1 MLYHPA
7 VERLRTMIEGGELGD
22 IYYVYSLRVNLGR
35 LRRDENAL
43 WSLAPHDISMIL
55 HLLGEAPNDV
65 VARGECYLQP
75 GVEDVVFVNL
85 RFPDRKMA
93 QIQLSWLDPRKERRL
108 TVVGSRK
115 MVEFDDAHP
124 TEKLRIYD
132 KGFDK
137 PPAFAGFGDFLTL
150 RQGDVHIPRV
160 DMVEPLAAECQHFLD
175 CIRSGQDP
183 RSNADSG
190 VQVVRVLAAAQ
201 ASLRR

>member
-1 MLYHPA
+1 
-7 VERLRTMIEGGELGD
+7 
-22 IYYVYSLRVNLGR
+22 
-35 LRRDENAL
+35 
-43 WSLAPHDISMIL
+43 
-55 HLLGEAPNDV
+55 
-65 VARGECYLQP
+65 
-75 GVEDVVFVNL
+75 
-85 RFPDRKMA
+85 MA